1 MNLVY
6 GYELEEE
13 YVALNE
19 LGAVITEEQTAALDE
34 LYELIE
40 TIGSFDEVDVLV
52 PEPDFEDYARDLAQD
67 LLGDVFEQWPV
78 TAVDWTQAAEELS
91 VEYTSVEFRGEY
103 YLTRV

>member
-19 LGAVITEEQTAALDE
+19 LGADVTDEQRDALDE
-34 LYELIE
+34 LIELIA
-40 TIGSFDEVDVLV
+40 TIGSFDDVDVLV
-52 PEPDFEDYARDLAQD
+52 PESDFEDYTQELAQD
-67 LLGDVFEQWPV
+67 LLGDVFDNWPIS
-78 TAVDWTQAAEELS
+78 AVDWTQAAEELS

-103 YLTRV
+103 YLTPL